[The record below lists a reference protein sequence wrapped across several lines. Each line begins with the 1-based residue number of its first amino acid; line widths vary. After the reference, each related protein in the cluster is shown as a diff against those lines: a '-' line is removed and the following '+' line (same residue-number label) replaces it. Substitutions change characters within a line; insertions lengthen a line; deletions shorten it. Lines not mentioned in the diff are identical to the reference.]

1 MGQTAS
7 KYLMT
12 LIHLQILDKII
23 MQSQKKH
30 KKNPEKRSTDME
42 SITEHIV
49 NLTLEIALLNTE
61 IDIKVNNLV
70 KVHFTKLE
78 ELKQNKIKEE

>member
-1 MGQTAS
+1 
-7 KYLMT
+7 MT
-12 LIHLQILDKII
+12 PTNFRKDYYTV
-23 MQSQKKH
+23 KKKP
-30 KKNPEKRSTDME
+30 KKKRRKKKSTDME
-42 SITEHIV
+42 RITEHIV
-49 NLTLEIALLNTE
+49 DLILEIALLNTE